1 MAEQKWRKSLK
12 KGSWVQV
19 ERAGQFHA
27 GEVTY
32 VSRIYREDDL
42 WIRFDDLRLTS
53 NYYKRS
59 DRRISPLGGWES
71 LYKPKHAAQPQRP
84 KSQNPPQ
91 SQPRASIQGAGAF
104 GLPHQRKG
112 PMSSSDAKVP
122 PKTDRKS
129 DPKRSAGS
137 TPASAAAASS
147 TLDAY
152 RTVLLEVMK
161 LKRDALTFDDQDT
174 LVSSW
179 ARCISLRTELESKL
193 VEGKVLGEFETR
205 VRNARAAHE
214 RARDA
219 ATTSI
224 AGNELRK
231 RAADA
236 LEYVEG
242 TIAEQRSEKKRQDDI
257 AKESQ
262 RMTEQL
268 GNDFVMVQIPGDGNC
283 MYAAIARGRKIL
295 LDLKRAPRS
304 VDARSRLLQNQIHM
318 TDQRSAEIAGI
329 ARQEVIQELK
339 KAKYQK
345 EIKEEV
351 KFALRD
357 RLQQTQSF
365 NVTEL
370 KMRNVA
376 RQKKNLFQ
384 LQSVRQFSDD
394 ERIRI
399 YTDVHATPGIFGERL
414 QLRALAAHF
423 GLRVRVHI
431 VSGAGGGSET
441 EEVGDRGMTV
451 DVAFYMTGNHY
462 NLLVPRSLLRGVNV
476 SSPAL
481 DKKKKSPAT
490 TTATATTTPA
500 TVRTFRKGNINVYL
514 KLDGR
519 QGKKILTVS
528 GTETI
533 EAILTRE
540 CKSKFNIDFRFGQY
554 SVQHRPS
561 NTDPIRTLYSY
572 EFLRTPREL
581 GIIGGTFIVRQLHG
595 GVSQDATL
603 QDSSLSI
610 QSPSRSISYGSAS
623 NVGQNA
629 LRKELWR
636 VDSGGSGIE
645 RGQSGASTSKPGDDI
660 YWEKLYSP
668 RY

>member
-1 MAEQKWRKSLK
+1 MAERKWRKSLEN
-12 KGSWVQV
+12 GSWVRV
-19 ERAGQFHA
+19 ERAGQLHV
-27 GEVTY
+27 GEVTL
-32 VSRIYREDDL
+32 VSRMYREDEL
-42 WIRFDDLRLTS
+42 WIRFDDPRVRD
-53 NYYKRS
+53 NFYKRS

-71 LYKPKHAAQPQRP
+71 LYKPNSAAQPQRP

-91 SQPRASIQGAGAF
+91 SQPRAPLQGVGGF

-161 LKRDALTFDDQDT
+161 VKRDALTFDDQDT

-376 RQKKNLFQ
+376 RQKMNLFQ
-384 LQSVRQFSDD
+384 LQSKAQFSDD

-476 SSPAL
+476 SSPAM

-500 TVRTFRKGNINVYL
+500 TVRTFPKGNITVYL

-519 QGKKILTVS
+519 QGKEILTVS
-528 GTETI
+528 DTETI

-540 CKSKFNIDFRFGQY
+540 CKSKFNINLRFGQY

-572 EFLRTPREL
+572 EFLRTPRLL
-581 GIIGGTFIVRQLHG
+581 GIRGGTFIVRQLHG

-645 RGQSGASTSKPGDDI
+645 RGQSGASTSKPGDDS